1 MLLKTIKIKLPCKE
15 GGANNNVATRTPD
28 YILEERRNP
37 VVKSNLKSIKDYGKE
52 FDITRLLFTRI
63 QER

>member
-1 MLLKTIKIKLPCKE
+1 MLLKTVKIKLPCKE
-15 GGANNNVATRTPD
+15 GTATNNIATRVP
-28 YILEERRNP
+28 IGIIKERRNP

-63 QER
+63 